1 MQAKQLWKVPGY
13 VVLAGALSIGSALAG
28 PTSQSNAVQVADASG
43 PGTASAKEAVV
54 FPADQAGV
62 RAAAARGPDAL
73 RWYIQRTRM
82 IHNFY
87 YNDFAKE
94 VAGIG

>member
-13 VVLAGALSIGSALAG
+13 VVLAGVLTIGSALAG
-28 PTSQSNAVQVADASG
+28 PTSQSNRVQVADASG
-43 PGTASAKEAVV
+43 PAPAGAKEAVV

-62 RAAAARGPDAL
+62 RAAAAHGPEAL

-87 YNDFAKE
+87 YYDFAKE
-94 VAGIG
+94 VAEIG